1 MSRSVEATNGSFWS
15 CVTVTLDEDGNSTY
29 SNLVVRYK
37 GEAILVLSDHSEI
50 VSYFMCNVLLN
61 IEIMKE
67 ELL

>member
-1 MSRSVEATNGSFWS
+1 MSRSVESTSGSFWS
-15 CVTVTLDEDGNSTY
+15 CVTVTLDEDGDSTY
-29 SNLVVRYK
+29 SNLIVRYK